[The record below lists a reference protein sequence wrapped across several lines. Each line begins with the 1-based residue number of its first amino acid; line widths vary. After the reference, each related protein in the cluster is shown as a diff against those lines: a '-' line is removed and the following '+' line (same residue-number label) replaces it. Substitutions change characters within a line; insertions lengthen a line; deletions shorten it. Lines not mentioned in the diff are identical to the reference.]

1 MWSGQRN
8 LKSIMCSRSHT
19 FISVPEHSTTFSE
32 TLPSCAT
39 RFLCFGLG
47 LCPQDLCRLPFVAL
61 AFFLRYSLHIK
72 AFFLGA
78 LTPAAVSVSSSLML
92 LHASFISPFIA
103 CISFSSR
110 LADFCVFIVFKKLYF
125 LRGLQHLWHVRDG
138 GSLLSF
144 CQTNKHTNSQT
155 YLFLRYTHID
165 NRLCS
170 GIWKKY
176 LGQMVGCCL
185 YSFSLFA
192 LVLMWGEGGF
202 AVLDFD

>member
-8 LKSIMCSRSHT
+8 LKSIMCSCSHT
-19 FISVPEHSTTFSE
+19 LYQCSGTLHKHSQTE

-39 RFLCFGLG
+39 WFLRFGLG
-47 LCPQDLCRLPFVAL
+47 LCPQDLCSLPFVGL
-61 AFFLRYSLHIK
+61 AFFLRYSFHIK

-78 LTPAAVSVSSSLML
+78 FTPAAVPVSSSLML
-92 LHASFISPFIA
+92 LRASFISPFIA

-144 CQTNKHTNSQT
+144 SNKQTHKLTDVSLSQIHTH
-155 YLFLRYTHID
+155 R
-165 NRLCS
+165 
-170 GIWKKY
+170 
-176 LGQMVGCCL
+176 
-185 YSFSLFA
+185 
-192 LVLMWGEGGF
+192 
-202 AVLDFD
+202 